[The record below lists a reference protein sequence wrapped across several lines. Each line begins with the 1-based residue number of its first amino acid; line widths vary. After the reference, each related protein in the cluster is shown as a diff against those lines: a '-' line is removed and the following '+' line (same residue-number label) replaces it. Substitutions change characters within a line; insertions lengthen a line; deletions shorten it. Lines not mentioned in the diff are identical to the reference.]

1 MVLQTV
7 FTAGVTEQGL
17 EIPAFTAL
25 ILAIIFGWL
34 LVSVFQRVLENLA
47 YETLGLNSRST
58 IHALIVAV
66 LASIIFITTIWMID
80 EYQIVPAGEAGSAA
94 AAATEGIII
103 EGGGGGS
110 TINRQILT
118 STRFGHPIVL
128 LPTGI

>member
-7 FTAGVTEQGL
+7 FTSGVTEQGL
-17 EIPAFTAL
+17 NVPAFSL
-25 ILAIIFGWL
+25 LVGAIVFGWL

-80 EYQIVPAGEAGSAA
+80 EYQIVPAEEAGSAA
-94 AAATEGIII
+94 AAATEGII

-110 TINRQILT
+110 TINRQILG